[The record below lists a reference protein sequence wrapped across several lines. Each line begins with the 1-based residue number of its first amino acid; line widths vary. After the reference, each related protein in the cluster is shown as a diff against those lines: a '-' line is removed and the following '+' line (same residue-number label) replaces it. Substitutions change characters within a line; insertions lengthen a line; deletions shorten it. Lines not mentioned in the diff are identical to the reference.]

1 VNEHRERLVAAVKSG
16 QAILILGAGTSMAMT
31 GGAATSNWVGL
42 IKHGIEAAS
51 TDEDW
56 AAMQQMNLDYAL
68 DKSDISGL
76 VGVASQIAAKL
87 KAQSPQKYS
96 DWLRDSVGS
105 LRPRHTKLAHAVA
118 ALGLPILTT
127 NYDDLVEKALGVPS
141 INWTNPEA
149 MRAVFRHEDK
159 AVGHLHGVWTSPESV
174 IFSESDYTRLL
185 GDERGQ
191 FVQQAHYS
199 TKSFIYIGF
208 GGGLHDPNFSRL
220 VGRHSAMFPESR
232 GDHFRLCLDAEV
244 SDLEDTH
251 GSHDIRV
258 ISYGSG
264 HEQLADYIDGL
275 SSEVGAESDTNR
287 DRLTFAREAILDQIR
302 AETVVGSHIDEATDC
317 ELGDITV
324 APVILPVPHEQFAS
338 MQDYD
343 DDLKPRRIDA
353 EESYSRDKLVILA
366 GEELSGIT
374 TALRWLVAKA
384 AFERPGSAP
393 IFVDGRRCCLT
404 RNPLNQQVRQEAILR
419 RIVDHKRAELPD
431 HVMAIDNLVPDDT
444 NNYYNLINDIRE
456 SHARFIVIGVK
467 IGDEHQLFSDLKD
480 NRLTPEI
487 VYLGKLGRTE
497 IDLLARMVAPKRS
510 AFITDAVQDA
520 LRREHLPRNPFTVS
534 LLVCLFAQLGEASK
548 HSSETAVLDDY
559 VNLLLGRN
567 GSEFLDARYALDPQ
581 NRQVVLAALAKVFV
595 RQRKGALGQ
604 DDAIRCIKEYF
615 SSVSWKEDPI
625 RTLETFREI
634 RVLRVTNGIVQF
646 QQSSYLHLFAA
657 KAAIDD
663 PQFLEELL
671 ADSVFFAPIIR
682 HYAALLR
689 SDSRVVEHAG
699 NLLKDLPAAPLGGRI
714 FGKIE
719 QTQAPEE
726 LGGLFQGPVP
736 DEDGDSPESG
746 DRYPN
751 AGEAI
756 EEYDYSDDADMVPF
770 PLEDLSKLSPTVRR
784 IRAVDLAS
792 RVLRDSDQLAN
803 LDLKLSVFKLVLLH
817 WGLALDSMEKDAVF
831 EEPARSLVESLVEK
845 GDIKREKAEEMT
857 SRMAIFIPT
866 FVIFSGLSACLTSRK
881 LLLLHE
887 DLIKDDAFRRSDHGM
902 TMAAMF
908 AFDIQDKNWTKML
921 PDLITEHGHRWIVS
935 EFLGML
941 ATITFRTSELSSYDE
956 GNLRT
961 FLKGRVAKRYTFDSE
976 QDKKTRVAK
985 YEQDLT
991 RDRVLHRKR
1000 RLPQG
1005 SSVMES
1011 LTSGDG

>member
-1 VNEHRERLVAAVKSG
+1 
-16 QAILILGAGTSMAMT
+16 MALT
-31 GGAATSNWVGL
+31 GGATTSNWVGL
-42 IKHGIEAAS
+42 IRHGIEAAS

-56 AAMQQMNLDYAL
+56 AAMQQLNLEYAL

-76 VGVASQIAAKL
+76 IGVASQIAAKL
-87 KAQSPQKYS
+87 RSRSPQAYS
-96 DWLRDSVGS
+96 DWLRDSIGS
-105 LRPRHTKLAHAVA
+105 LRGRRTNLAQALA
-118 ALGLPILTT
+118 SLGLPILTT
-127 NYDDLVEKALGVPS
+127 NYDDLMEKALNCPTVT
-141 INWTNPEA
+141 WTDPEA
-149 MRAVFRHEDK
+149 MRAVFRYESK
-159 AVGHLHGVWTSPESV
+159 AIGHLHGVWTSPESV

-199 TKSFIYIGF
+199 TKSFIYVGF

-220 VGRHSAMFPESR
+220 VSRHSTMFPESR
-232 GDHFRLCLDAEV
+232 GDHFRLCLDSEI
-244 SDLEDTH
+244 SELEDAH

-258 ISYGSG
+258 ISYGSE
-264 HEQLADYIDGL
+264 HDQLTEFIEELCVHIG
-275 SSEVGAESDTNR
+275 SEPDTNR

-302 AETVVGSHIDEATDC
+302 AETVVGSHIDETADC

-338 MQDYD
+338 MQNYD

-353 EESYSRDKLVILA
+353 EESYAKDKLVILA

-374 TALRWLVAKA
+374 TALRWIVAKA

-393 IFVDGRRCCLT
+393 IFVDGRRCHLT
-404 RNPLNQQVRQEAILR
+404 KKPLDQQVRQEAILR
-419 RIVDHKRAELPD
+419 RIVDHKRADLPD
-431 HVMAIDNLVPDDT
+431 HVMAIDNLVPDDS
-444 NNYYNLINDIRE
+444 NNYYNIINDIRE
-456 SHARFIVIGVK
+456 SRARFIVVGVK
-467 IGDEHQLFSDLKD
+467 IGDEHQLFGDLKE

-487 VYLGKLGRTE
+487 VYLGKLGRSE

-510 AFITDAVQDA
+510 SFITDAVQDA
-520 LRREHLPRNPFTVS
+520 LKREHLPRNPFTVS

-567 GSEFLDARYALDPQ
+567 GSAFLDARYALDPQ
-581 NRQVVLAALAKVFV
+581 NRQVVLAALAKLFV
-595 RQRKGALGQ
+595 RQRKGALAQ
-604 DDAIRCIKEYF
+604 DDAVKCIREYF
-615 SSVSWKEDPI
+615 TSVSWKEDPI

-634 RVLRVTNGIVQF
+634 RVLRVTNGVVQF

-663 PQFLEELL
+663 SEFLEELL
-671 ADSVFFAPIIR
+671 ADSVFYAPIIR

-689 SDSRVVEHAG
+689 SDSRVVEHVG
-699 NLLKDLPAAPLGGRI
+699 GLLQALPTSAPFGRI
-714 FGKIE
+714 FGKFE
-719 QTQAPEE
+719 QTQAPED

-736 DEDGDSPESG
+736 DEDIDDTDEADPIVGSDT
-746 DRYPN
+746 
-751 AGEAI
+751 EAI

-770 PLEDLSKLSPTVRR
+770 PLEDLSKLSPTLRR

-803 LDLKLSVFKLVLLH
+803 LDLKLRVLKQVLLH
-817 WGLALDSMEKDAVF
+817 WGVSLDSLEKDGVF
-831 EEPARSLVESLVEK
+831 EEPARSMVDSLVEQ
-845 GDIKREKAEEMT
+845 GDVREHKAEEMT
-857 SRMAIFIPT
+857 SRIAMFIPS

-881 LLLLHE
+881 LLLLHD
-887 DLIKDDAFRRSDHGM
+887 DLINDEAFRQDDYGM
-902 TMAAMF
+902 AMAAMF
-908 AFDIQDKNWTKML
+908 AFDIQEKNWTKML
-921 PDLITEHGHRWIVS
+921 PDLIATHGHRWIVS

-941 ATITFRTSELSSYDE
+941 ATITFRTSELTSYDE
-956 GNLRT
+956 ENLKL
-961 FLKGRVAKRYTFDSE
+961 FLRERVAKRYTFDSE
-976 QDKKTRVAK
+976 QDKKTRIAK

-991 RDRVLHRKR
+991 RDRVLNRKR

-1011 LTSGDG
+1011 LTSGQD